1 MFRNSVSS
9 VLVMIFQRYE
19 ININMLQRNNVENY
33 SNMEVKIERIKLIL
47 TYMNR
52 RNIHSFEEY
61 ILFRNSMFH
70 ITGSLDL

>member
-1 MFRNSVSS
+1 
-9 VLVMIFQRYE
+9 MIFQRYE